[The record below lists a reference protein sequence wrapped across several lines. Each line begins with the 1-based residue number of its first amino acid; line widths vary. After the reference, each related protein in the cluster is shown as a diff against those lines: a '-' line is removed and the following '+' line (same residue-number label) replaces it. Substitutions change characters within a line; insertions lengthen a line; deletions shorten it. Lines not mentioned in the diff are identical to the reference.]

1 MPRRATPWWRAARHM
16 FYGTVAGRQ
25 VPLNVTDPADLAAAW
40 EALRTLQRLAAEDAS
55 TAPRTVA
62 HLVTAFLADVRS
74 RVKPRT
80 FKGYSWYAG
89 LFKARLGSR
98 AIADLAAAVLEAD
111 ARVSGW
117 SSSTRNNYL
126 STAVTVLTWGGVK
139 LDRAV
144 KKPRKE
150 SAGMKSLIA
159 EDTYRRMLTIT
170 RGDWRGIVEFLWETG
185 ARPSEAA
192 AVELPF
198 VSFAGG
204 VVVLQDHKTAESTG
218 ADRLIYLTDA
228 AAAVLRRQ
236 ADRYGAGLL
245 FRSQRGGPLSAQA
258 FVMKFRRLSANLGV
272 RVTAYGFRHSFAC
285 RALDS
290 GLTDSEVAEL
300 LGQSGT
306 AMLHKHYKHKTALGR
321 SLSRAVR
328 RVGQPPA

>member
-40 EALRTLQRLAAEDAS
+40 EALRTLQRLAAEGAS
-55 TAPRTVA
+55 TATVA
-62 HLVTAFLADVRS
+62 GLVDAFLVDVVE
-74 RVKPRT
+74 RVKTRT

-89 LFKARLGSR
+89 LFKARLGSQVVDQLS
-98 AIADLAAAVLEAD
+98 AKTLED
-111 ARVSGW
+111 NARVSGW

-139 LDRAV
+139 LDRPV

-159 EDTYRRMLTIT
+159 EETYRRMLTLT
-170 RGDWRGIVEFLWETG
+170 RGDWRGVVEFLWETG

-192 AVELPF
+192 AIELPF

-204 VVVLQDHKTAESTG
+204 VVTLKDHKTVGSTG
-218 ADRLIYLTDA
+218 SDRLIYLTDA
-228 AAAVLRRQ
+228 ALAVLRRQ
-236 ADRYGAGLL
+236 AERYGGGLL
-245 FRSQRGGPLSAQA
+245 FRSQRGAALSAQA
-258 FVMKFRRLSANLGV
+258 FVMKFRRLSAELGC